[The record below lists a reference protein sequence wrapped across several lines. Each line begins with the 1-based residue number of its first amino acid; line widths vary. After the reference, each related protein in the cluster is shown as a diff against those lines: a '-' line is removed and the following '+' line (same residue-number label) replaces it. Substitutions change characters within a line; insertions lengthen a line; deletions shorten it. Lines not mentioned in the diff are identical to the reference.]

1 MNNRIGIDA
10 GGSLIKIAYQE
21 NGRLHFRKLPI
32 GGMEDALR
40 WLKIVSLNK
49 TIFLTGGRAG
59 KIKAEFFPEAEIVD
73 EFTAACEGANY
84 LMMKEGLLNAKKS
97 LLINIGTG
105 TSWFKIE
112 GEHYERVFGSGVGGG
127 TFMGFGKL
135 LAHCSDFTSLVSL
148 SASGERGSVDLLV
161 KDIYHPEEPPIPGDL
176 TASNFA
182 KSEAVVSSSSA
193 DKMAS
198 VLNMIAE
205 TITLLTVQTAALQD
219 TKKVIFIGST
229 LAGNKPLQESLDF
242 YCKMSGLDP
251 IFLQNG
257 EFSGAIGAT
266 LKV

>member
-10 GGSLIKIAYQE
+10 GGSLIKIAYEE
-21 NGRLHFRKLPI
+21 NGRLHFQKQPI
-32 GGMEDALR
+32 GEMVAALG
-40 WLKIVSLNK
+40 WLKMVSANK
-49 TIFLTGGRAG
+49 LIFLTGGKAG
-59 KIKAEFFPEAEIVD
+59 KIKAEFFPDAEIVD

-84 LMMKEGLLNAKKS
+84 LMMKECLPNEEKS

-112 GEHYERVFGSGVGGG
+112 GEHYDRVLGSGIGGG
-127 TFMGFGKL
+127 TLMGMGKL
-135 LAHCSDFTSLVSL
+135 LADSSDFPTLVSL
-148 SASGERGSVDLLV
+148 SASGEKGIVDLLV
-161 KDIYHPEEPPIPGDL
+161 KDIYYPEEPPIQGDL

-182 KSEAVVSSSSA
+182 NSEAIASSSAA

-205 TITLLTVQTAALQD
+205 TITLLTVQTAALHGAR
-219 TKKVIFIGST
+219 KVIFIGST
-229 LAGNKPLQESLDF
+229 LAGNKPLKESLNF

-257 EFSGAIGAT
+257 EFSGAIGAM
-266 LKV
+266 LE